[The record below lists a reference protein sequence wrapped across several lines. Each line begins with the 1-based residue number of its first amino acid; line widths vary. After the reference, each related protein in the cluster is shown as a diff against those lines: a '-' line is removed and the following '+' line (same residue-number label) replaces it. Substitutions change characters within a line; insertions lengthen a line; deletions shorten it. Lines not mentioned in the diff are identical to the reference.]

1 MSSSSQSS
9 MSIIGLPNDVAVTKA
24 GGTVEEAPKP
34 AQPAEKKHIYFFPI
48 PHMIACSVTTNN
60 KRENPWVDKKSLVF
74 LDEERSREVIAN
86 EDHGM
91 MIMLANADENQE

>member
-1 MSSSSQSS
+1 MSLSSQSS
-9 MSIIGLPNDVAVTKA
+9 MSIIGLPNDVTVTKA
-24 GGTVEEAPKP
+24 EATETCTTG
-34 AQPAEKKHIYFFPI
+34 EKNFFFPI
-48 PHMIACSVTTNN
+48 PHMIACLLPGILKEKILGWT
-60 KRENPWVDKKSLVF
+60 KKSLVF

>member
-1 MSSSSQSS
+1 MSLSSQSS
-9 MSIIGLPNDVAVTKA
+9 MSIIGLPNDVTVTKA
-24 GGTVEEAPKP
+24 GVEEAT
-34 AQPAEKKHIYFFPI
+34 ETCTTGGKKHIFFPI
-48 PHMIACSVTTNN
+48 PHMIACLLPGILKEKILGWT
-60 KRENPWVDKKSLVF
+60 KKSLVF

>member
-1 MSSSSQSS
+1 MSLSSQSS
-9 MSIIGLPNDVAVTKA
+9 MSIIGLPNDVTVTKA
-24 GGTVEEAPKP
+24 VQLRRPPKP
-34 AQPAEKKHIYFFPI
+34 AQLAEKTYIFSNSPYD
-48 PHMIACSVTTNN
+48 SLLVTRNIKEKILGWT
-60 KRENPWVDKKSLVF
+60 KKSLVF

>member
-1 MSSSSQSS
+1 MSLSSQSS
-9 MSIIGLPNDVAVTKA
+9 MSIIGLPNDVTVTKA
-24 GGTVEEAPKP
+24 EATETCTTG
-34 AQPAEKKHIYFFPI
+34 EKKIFFPI
-48 PHMIACSVTTNN
+48 PHMIACLLPGILKEKILGWT
-60 KRENPWVDKKSLVF
+60 KKSLVF

>member
-1 MSSSSQSS
+1 
-9 MSIIGLPNDVAVTKA
+9 
-24 GGTVEEAPKP
+24 
-34 AQPAEKKHIYFFPI
+34 
-48 PHMIACSVTTNN
+48 MIACLLPGILKEKILGWT
-60 KRENPWVDKKSLVF
+60 KKSLVF